1 MTALEQQLTKALR
14 VLSAQ
19 YEQAQQQHA
28 AQVEAL
34 ERHVAAAQ
42 RASDA
47 LGPGLQ
53 DARRDVVRA
62 PDLMRQRGR
71 ERDSGPSR

>member
-28 AQVEAL
+28 AQVETLRRQVEAL
-34 ERHVAAAQ
+34 ERQVAQLSGQATY
-42 RASDA
+42 
-47 LGPGLQ
+47 L
-53 DARRDVVRA
+53 ARDYRTLA
-62 PDLMRQRGR
+62 ETLRGR
-71 ERDSGPSR
+71 WR